1 MSYVKES
8 VKMLSEYYVLQ
19 DHSVVKL
26 NQNESPYDVPEQ
38 LKQEILDKLAKTE
51 WNRYCENRPS
61 RLISAISN
69 FTKFPAEGIVAGNA
83 SNEIIQAVFAGLC
96 RDDDKIVVITPGFSV
111 YPRLAQI
118 YEIDVLSVP
127 LLTNFEFDVPG
138 IIEAA
143 KDAKMVI
150 LPSPNNPT
158 GTSISI
164 DEVIQIAENIKGV
177 FILDEAYIEFHKK
190 TAQDYINKYEN
201 LVIIRTFSKAF
212 SLAGLRLGYLLAQ
225 PHIAQELE
233 KAKLPFS
240 VGIFQQIAG
249 EVLMNNYPAIENNI
263 NVLIKEREKLFAKVS
278 NLPNVNPIASS
289 ANFFVFSIDEIDAAQ
304 AYEYF
309 YNNGILLRHFGDERL
324 KDYLRVTV
332 GKPEENEKFMAVLMK
347 LAK

>member
-8 VKMLSEYYVLQ
+8 VKTLPEYYVLQ

-38 LKQEILDKLAKTE
+38 LKREILDRLAKTE

-61 RLISAISN
+61 GLINTISD

-83 SNEIIQAVFAGLC
+83 SNEIIQAVFAGFC
-96 RDDDKIVVITPGFSV
+96 SEGDKIVVITPGFSV

-118 YEIDVLSVP
+118 YEMEVVSVP
-127 LLTNFEFDVPG
+127 LLTDFKFDVPS
-138 IIEAA
+138 IIDAA
-143 KDAKMVI
+143 KETKMVI

-164 DEVIQIAENIKGV
+164 DDVIQITENINGI

-190 TAQDYINKYEN
+190 TAQEYINKYKN

-225 PHIAQELE
+225 PQIAKELE

-249 EVLMNNYPAIENNI
+249 EVLMRNYSVIKDNI
-263 NVLIKEREKLFAKVS
+263 DVIINERDRLFEEVSKLSNVE
-278 NLPNVNPIASS
+278 PIPSS
-289 ANFFVFSIDEIDAAQ
+289 ANFFVFSIAGYDAAQ

-309 YNNGILLRHFGDERL
+309 YKNGILLRHFGDERL
-324 KDYLRVTV
+324 KDYLRVTI
-332 GKPEENEKFMAVLMK
+332 GKPEENEKFMAVLKK

>member
-8 VKMLSEYYVLQ
+8 VKSLSEYYVLQ

-26 NQNESPYDVPEQ
+26 NQNESPYDVPEG
-38 LKQEILDKLAKTE
+38 LKNEILDRLAKTE

-61 RLISAISN
+61 GLIRVISD
-69 FTKFPAEGIVAGNA
+69 FTKFPSEGIVAGNA

-96 RDDDKIVVITPGFSV
+96 REGDKIVVITPGFSV

-118 YEIDVLSVP
+118 YEIEVTSIP

-143 KDAKMVI
+143 KGAKMVI

-164 DEVIQIAENIKGV
+164 DDVIQITENIDGI

-190 TAQDYINKYEN
+190 TAQEYISKYEN

-225 PHIAQELE
+225 PHIAKELE

-249 EVLMNNYPAIENNI
+249 EVLMRNYPT
-263 NVLIKEREKLFAKVS
+263 IKENVDTIIQERDMLFAEVS
-278 NLPNVNPIASS
+278 NMTNVNPIPSS
-289 ANFFVFSIDEIDAAQ
+289 ANFFIFSIDGYDASQ
-304 AYEYF
+304 AYQCF
-309 YNNGILLRHFGDERL
+309 YENGILLRHFGDERL
-324 KDYLRVTV
+324 KDYLRVTI
-332 GKPEENEKFMAVLMK
+332 GKPEENDKFMAVLKKM
-347 LAK
+347 AE

>member
-8 VKMLSEYYVLQ
+8 VKSLSEYYVLQ
-19 DHSVVKL
+19 DFSVVKL

-38 LKQEILDKLAKTE
+38 LKKEILERLAKTE

-61 RLISAISN
+61 GLINAISD
-69 FTKFPAEGIVAGNA
+69 FIKFPTEGIVAGNA

-96 RDDDKIVVITPGFSV
+96 RQGDNIVVITPGFSV

-118 YEIDVLSVP
+118 YEIDVTSVP
-127 LLTNFEFDVPG
+127 LLNYFEFDVPG

-164 DEVIQIAENIKGV
+164 DDVIQITENINGIFV
-177 FILDEAYIEFHKK
+177 LDEAYIEFHQK
-190 TAQDYINKYEN
+190 TAQEYVHKYEN

-225 PHIAQELE
+225 PHIAKELE

-249 EVLMNNYPAIENNI
+249 EVLMRNYPIIKENVDVIIE
-263 NVLIKEREKLFAKVS
+263 EREKLFEQVS
-278 NLPNVNPIASS
+278 NLSNVQPIPSS
-289 ANFFVFSIDEIDAAQ
+289 ANFFIFSLDGFDAEHT
-304 AYEYF
+304 YEYF
-309 YNNGILLRHFGDERL
+309 YKNGILLRHFGDERL
-324 KDYLRVTV
+324 KDYVRVTV
-332 GKPEENEKFMAVLMK
+332 GKPEENEKFLTVLK
-347 LAK
+347 NLVL